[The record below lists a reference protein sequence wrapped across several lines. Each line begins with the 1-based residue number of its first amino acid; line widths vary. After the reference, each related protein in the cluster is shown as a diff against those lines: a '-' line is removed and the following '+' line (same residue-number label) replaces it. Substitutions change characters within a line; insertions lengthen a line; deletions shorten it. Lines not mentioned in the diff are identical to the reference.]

1 MNIGF
6 ISLGCSKNRVD
17 TEIMMALLNSA
28 EHKIVNS
35 IERADAVI
43 VNTCGFIGEA
53 REESINTILETA
65 ELKAGG
71 ILKYLVATGCLAQR
85 YGKELFDEM
94 PELDAVVGIS
104 YFAVI
109 NDILIDLQKGKR
121 ILKVGPPP
129 ETFIEKGPRILSTPP
144 GSAYLKIVEG
154 CNNRCTYCAIP
165 SIRGNL
171 RSRPLAELVEEAHI
185 LAGQGIR
192 ELVLI
197 AQDTANYGYDLQGK
211 YLLPQLLEELQDKVD
226 GIDWIRLLYLH
237 PAHINND
244 IINSIASLDKV
255 IPYLDIPIQHVS
267 SNILKMMNRKH
278 DRNHLETL
286 IEKLKA
292 EIEGLVLRTTV
303 MLGFP
308 GEEEADFEELYH
320 FIEKVEFDWLGA
332 FTFNP
337 EEGTA
342 AADLP
347 HQLEETIKKNRL
359 DTILKLQQKIT
370 RKKNIARINNRE
382 KILVSGQLSSNL
394 YVGRAYFQAPEVD
407 GLTLIKSNSKLPRG
421 EFTRVR
427 FAGVRNYDMIGE
439 LIDEPA
445 Q

>member
-1 MNIGF
+1 VNVGF

-17 TEIMMALLNSA
+17 TEIMMALLNRA
-28 EHKIVNS
+28 GHKIVNS
-35 IERADAVI
+35 VERADVVI
-43 VNTCGFIGEA
+43 INTCGFIEEA

-71 ILKYLVATGCLAQR
+71 ILKYLVATGCLSQR

-104 YFAVI
+104 SFAAI
-109 NDILIDLQKGKR
+109 NDILNELENGQR
-121 ILKVGPPP
+121 ILRAGPPP

-154 CNNRCTYCAIP
+154 CDNRCSYCAIP
-165 SIRGNL
+165 SIRGKL
-171 RSRPLAELVEEAHI
+171 RSRPLAELVQEATI
-185 LAGQGIR
+185 LAGRGIK

-211 YLLPQLLEELQDKVD
+211 YRLPQLLQELQDKVEV
-226 GIDWIRLLYLH
+226 DWIRLLYLH

-255 IPYLDIPIQHVS
+255 IPYMDIPIQHVS
-267 SNILKMMNRKH
+267 SKILKVMNRKH

-292 EIEGLVLRTTV
+292 EIESLVLRTTV
-303 MLGFP
+303 MPGFP

-332 FTFNP
+332 FAFNP

-347 HQLEETIKKNRL
+347 HQIEETVKQNRL
-359 DTILKLQQKIT
+359 DAILQLQQKIT
-370 RKKNIARINNRE
+370 RKKNIARIGSTE
-382 KILVSGQLSSNL
+382 DILVSGQLSSNL
-394 YVGRAYFQAPEVD
+394 YIGRAYFQAPEVD
-407 GLTLIKSNSKLPRG
+407 GITLIKSSSKLLQG
-421 EFTRVR
+421 EFNRVHL
-427 FAGVRNYDMIGE
+427 AGVRNYDMIGE

>member
-1 MNIGF
+1 MNVGF

-17 TEIMMALLNSA
+17 TEIMMALLSSA
-28 EHKIVNS
+28 GHKIVNS

-53 REESINTILETA
+53 KEESINTILETA

-104 YFAVI
+104 SFATI
-109 NDILIDLQKGKR
+109 NYILTDLQKGER

-154 CNNRCTYCAIP
+154 CNNRCSYCAIP

-171 RSRPLAELVEEAHI
+171 RSRPVAELVKEAHH
-185 LAGQGIR
+185 LAGQGIK

-211 YLLPQLLEELQDKVD
+211 YLLPQLLRELQDKVEV
-226 GIDWIRLLYLH
+226 DWIRLLYLH
-237 PAHINND
+237 PAHINDD
-244 IINSIASLDKV
+244 IINSIVSLDKV

-267 SNILKMMNRKH
+267 SKILKMMNRKH
-278 DRNHLETL
+278 DHKHLETL

-292 EIEGLVLRTTV
+292 KIEGLVLRTTV

-332 FTFNP
+332 FTFNS
-337 EEGTA
+337 EEGTP
-342 AADLP
+342 AADLS
-347 HQLEETIKKNRL
+347 HQLKETVKKDRL
-359 DTILKLQQKIT
+359 DTILELQQKIT
-370 RKKNIARINNRE
+370 RKKNIARIDKTE

-394 YVGRAYFQAPEVD
+394 YIGRAYFQAPEVD
-407 GLTLIKSNSKLPRG
+407 GLTLIKSSSKLPRG
-421 EFTRVR
+421 EFTQVR

>member
-1 MNIGF
+1 MNVGF

-17 TEIMMALLNSA
+17 TEIMMALLSSA
-28 EHKIVNS
+28 GHKIVNS

-43 VNTCGFIGEA
+43 INTCGFIGEA
-53 REESINTILETA
+53 KEESINTILETA

-104 YFAVI
+104 SFATI
-109 NDILIDLQKGKR
+109 NYILTDLQKGER

-154 CNNRCTYCAIP
+154 CNNRCSYCAIP

-171 RSRPLAELVEEAHI
+171 RSRPVAELVEEAHH
-185 LAGQGIR
+185 LAGQGIK

-211 YLLPQLLEELQDKVD
+211 YLLPQLLRELQDKVEV
-226 GIDWIRLLYLH
+226 DWIRLLYLH
-237 PAHINND
+237 PAHINDD
-244 IINSIASLDKV
+244 IINSIVSLDKV

-267 SNILKMMNRKH
+267 SKILKMMNRKH
-278 DRNHLETL
+278 DNKHLETL

-292 EIEGLVLRTTV
+292 KIEGLVLRTTV

-308 GEEEADFEELYH
+308 GEEEVDFEELYH

-332 FTFNP
+332 FTFNS

-342 AADLP
+342 AANLP
-347 HQLEETIKKNRL
+347 HQIEESVKKKRL
-359 DTILKLQQKIT
+359 DTILELQQKIT
-370 RKKNIARINNRE
+370 RKKNIVRIDKTE

-394 YVGRAYFQAPEVD
+394 YIGRAYFQAPEVD
-407 GLTLIKSNSKLPRG
+407 GLTLIKSSSKLPRG
-421 EFTRVR
+421 EFTQVR

>member
-1 MNIGF
+1 MDIGF

-17 TEIMMALLNSA
+17 TEIMMALLSSA
-28 EHKIVNS
+28 GHKIVNS
-35 IERADAVI
+35 VERADVVI
-43 VNTCGFIGEA
+43 INTCGFIGEA
-53 REESINTILETA
+53 KEESINTILETA

-71 ILKYLVATGCLAQR
+71 ILQYLVATGCLSQR

-94 PELDAVVGIS
+94 PELDAVIGIS
-104 YFAVI
+104 YFVAI
-109 NDILIDLQKGKR
+109 NDILTELENGDR

-129 ETFIEKGPRILSTPP
+129 DTFIEKGPRIISTPP

-154 CNNRCTYCAIP
+154 CNNHCSYCAIP
-165 SIRGNL
+165 SIKGKL
-171 RSRPLAELVEEAHI
+171 RSRPLAELVKEAHI
-185 LAGQGIR
+185 LAGQGIK
-192 ELVLI
+192 ELVVI

-211 YLLPQLLEELQDKVD
+211 YLLPQLLKELQDKVD

-237 PAHINND
+237 PAHINDD
-244 IINSIASLDKV
+244 IINSIASLSKV

-267 SNILKMMNRKH
+267 SKILKMMNRKH
-278 DRNHLETL
+278 ERNYLEAL
-286 IEKLKA
+286 IDKLKT
-292 EIEGLVLRTTV
+292 EIDDLVLRTTV

-332 FTFNP
+332 FTYNC

-342 AADLP
+342 AAGLP
-347 HQLEETIKKNRL
+347 HQIEEAVKKNRL
-359 DTILKLQQKIT
+359 DTILELQQKIS
-370 RKKNIARINNRE
+370 RKKNIARINSSE

-394 YVGRAYFQAPEVD
+394 YIGRAYFQAPEVD
-407 GLTLIKSNSKLPRG
+407 GITLIKSSSKLPRG
-421 EFTRVR
+421 EFTQVR

>member
-1 MNIGF
+1 VNVGF

-17 TEIMMALLNSA
+17 TEIMMALLSSA
-28 EHKIVNS
+28 GHKIVNS

-43 VNTCGFIGEA
+43 INTCGFIGEA
-53 REESINTILETA
+53 KEESINTILETA

-104 YFAVI
+104 SFATI
-109 NDILIDLQKGKR
+109 NYILTDLQKGER
-121 ILKVGPPP
+121 ILKVDPPP

-154 CNNRCTYCAIP
+154 CNNRCSYCAIP

-171 RSRPLAELVEEAHI
+171 RSRPVAELVEEAHH
-185 LAGQGIR
+185 LAGQGIK

-211 YLLPQLLEELQDKVD
+211 YLLPQLLRELQDKVEV
-226 GIDWIRLLYLH
+226 DWIRLLYLH
-237 PAHINND
+237 PAHINDD
-244 IINSIASLDKV
+244 IINSIVSLDKV

-267 SNILKMMNRKH
+267 SKILKMMNRKH
-278 DRNHLETL
+278 DHKYLETL
-286 IEKLKA
+286 IDKLKA
-292 EIEGLVLRTTV
+292 KIEGLVLRTTV

-308 GEEEADFEELYH
+308 GEEEVDFEELYH

-332 FTFNP
+332 FTFNS

-342 AADLP
+342 AANLP
-347 HQLEETIKKNRL
+347 HQIEESVKKKRL
-359 DTILKLQQKIT
+359 DTILELQQKIT
-370 RKKNIARINNRE
+370 RKKNIVRIDKTE

-394 YVGRAYFQAPEVD
+394 YIGRAYFQAPEVD
-407 GLTLIKSNSKLPRG
+407 GLTLIKSSSKLPRG
-421 EFTRVR
+421 EFTQVR

>member
-17 TEIMMALLNSA
+17 TEIMMALLNRA
-28 EHKIVNS
+28 GHKIVNS
-35 IERADAVI
+35 VERADVVI
-43 VNTCGFIGEA
+43 INTCGFIEEA

-65 ELKAGG
+65 KLKAGG
-71 ILKYLVATGCLAQR
+71 ILKYLVATGCLSQR

-104 YFAVI
+104 SCTAI
-109 NDILIDLQKGKR
+109 NDILTDLQKGKR
-121 ILKVGPPP
+121 ILKAGPPP
-129 ETFIEKGPRILSTPP
+129 ETFVEKGPRILSTPP

-154 CNNRCTYCAIP
+154 CNNRCSYCAIP

-171 RSRPLAELVEEAHI
+171 RSRPIDELVEEARI
-185 LAGQGIR
+185 LAGQGIK

-211 YLLPQLLEELQDKVD
+211 YLLSQLLKELQDEVD
-226 GIDWIRLLYLH
+226 VDWIRLLYLH
-237 PAHINND
+237 PAHINDD

-255 IPYLDIPIQHVS
+255 IPYLDIPIQHIS
-267 SNILKMMNRKH
+267 DKILKMMNRKH
-278 DRNHLETL
+278 NRRYLETL
-286 IEKLKA
+286 IDKLKD

-308 GEEEADFEELYH
+308 GEEETDFEELYN
-320 FIEKVEFDWLGA
+320 FIEKVKFDWVGA

-347 HQLEETIKKNRL
+347 HQIEETVKKNRL
-359 DTILKLQQKIT
+359 DAILKLQQKIT
-370 RKKNIARINNRE
+370 RKKNIARINNSE
-382 KILVSGQLSSNL
+382 EILVSGQISSNL
-394 YVGRAYFQAPEVD
+394 YIGRAYFQAPEVD
-407 GLTLIKSNSKLPRG
+407 GITLIKSSSKLPRG
-421 EFTRVR
+421 KFTRVR
-427 FAGVRNYDMIGE
+427 LAGVRNYDMIGE

>member
-1 MNIGF
+1 MNVGF

-17 TEIMMALLNSA
+17 TEIMMALLSSA
-28 EHKIVNS
+28 GHKIVNS

-43 VNTCGFIGEA
+43 INTCGFIGEA
-53 REESINTILETA
+53 KEESINTILETA

-104 YFAVI
+104 SFATI
-109 NDILIDLQKGKR
+109 NYILTDLQKGER

-129 ETFIEKGPRILSTPP
+129 ETFVEKGPRILSTPP

-154 CNNRCTYCAIP
+154 CNNRCSYCAIP

-171 RSRPLAELVEEAHI
+171 RSRPVAELVEEAHH
-185 LAGQGIR
+185 LAGQGIK

-211 YLLPQLLEELQDKVD
+211 YLLPQLLRELQDKVEV
-226 GIDWIRLLYLH
+226 DWIRLLYLH
-237 PAHINND
+237 PAHINDD
-244 IINSIASLDKV
+244 IINSIVSLDKV

-267 SNILKMMNRKH
+267 SKILKMMNRKH
-278 DRNHLETL
+278 DHKYLETL
-286 IEKLKA
+286 IDKLKA
-292 EIEGLVLRTTV
+292 KIEGLVLRTTV

-308 GEEEADFEELYH
+308 GEEEVDFEELYH

-332 FTFNP
+332 FTFNS

-342 AADLP
+342 AANLP
-347 HQLEETIKKNRL
+347 HQIEESVKKKRL
-359 DTILKLQQKIT
+359 DTILELQQKIT
-370 RKKNIARINNRE
+370 RKKNIVRIDKTE

-394 YVGRAYFQAPEVD
+394 YIGRAYFQAPEVD
-407 GLTLIKSNSKLPRG
+407 GLTLIKSSSKLPRG
-421 EFTRVR
+421 EFTQVR

>member
-1 MNIGF
+1 
-6 ISLGCSKNRVD
+6 
-17 TEIMMALLNSA
+17 MMALLNSA
-28 EHKIVNS
+28 GHKIVNS

-43 VNTCGFIGEA
+43 INTCGFIEEA
-53 REESINTILETA
+53 REEAINTILETA

-71 ILKYLVATGCLAQR
+71 ILKFLVATGCLAQR

-104 YFAVI
+104 YFAAI
-109 NDILIDLQKGKR
+109 NDILTDLQKGNR
-121 ILKVGPPP
+121 ILRVGPPP
-129 ETFIEKGPRILSTPP
+129 MTFIEKGPRILSTPP

-154 CNNRCTYCAIP
+154 CNNRCSYCAIP

-171 RSRPLAELVEEAHI
+171 RSRPIAELVEEAHI
-185 LAGQGIR
+185 LAGQGIK

-197 AQDTANYGYDLQGK
+197 AQDTANYGYDLQGE
-211 YLLPQLLEELQDKVD
+211 YLLPRLLEELQEKVD

-237 PAHINND
+237 PAHINDD

-255 IPYLDIPIQHVS
+255 IPYMDIPIQHVS
-267 SNILKMMNRKH
+267 SKILKMMNRKH
-278 DRNHLETL
+278 DHKHLETL
-286 IEKLKA
+286 ITKLKN
-292 EIEGLVLRTTV
+292 EIDDLVLRTTV

-308 GEEEADFEELYH
+308 GEEETDFKELYD
-320 FIEKVEFDWLGA
+320 FIQKVEFDWLGA

-337 EEGTA
+337 EEGTVA
-342 AADLP
+342 SNLP
-347 HQLEETIKKNRL
+347 YQIEETVKKNRL
-359 DTILKLQQKIT
+359 ETILKLQQRIT
-370 RKKNIARINNRE
+370 RKKNITRINNIE
-382 KILVSGQLSSNL
+382 EILVSGQLSTNL
-394 YVGRAYFQAPEVD
+394 YIGRAYFQAPEVD

>member
-1 MNIGF
+1 VNVGF

-17 TEIMMALLNSA
+17 TEIMMALLSSA
-28 EHKIVNS
+28 GHKIVNS

-43 VNTCGFIGEA
+43 INTCGFIGEA
-53 REESINTILETA
+53 KEESINTILETA

-104 YFAVI
+104 SFATI
-109 NDILIDLQKGKR
+109 NYILTDLQKGER

-154 CNNRCTYCAIP
+154 CNNRCSYCAIP

-171 RSRPLAELVEEAHI
+171 RSRPVAELVEEAHH
-185 LAGQGIR
+185 LAGQGIK

-211 YLLPQLLEELQDKVD
+211 YLLPQLLRELQDKVEV
-226 GIDWIRLLYLH
+226 DWIRLLYLH
-237 PAHINND
+237 PAHINDD
-244 IINSIASLDKV
+244 IINSIVSLDKV

-267 SNILKMMNRKH
+267 SKILKMMNRKH
-278 DRNHLETL
+278 DHKYLETL
-286 IEKLKA
+286 IDKLKA
-292 EIEGLVLRTTV
+292 KIEGLVLRTTV

-308 GEEEADFEELYH
+308 GEEEVDFEELYH

-332 FTFNP
+332 FTFNS

-342 AADLP
+342 AANLP
-347 HQLEETIKKNRL
+347 HQIEESVKKKRL
-359 DTILKLQQKIT
+359 DTILELQQKIT
-370 RKKNIARINNRE
+370 RKKNIVRIDKTE

-394 YVGRAYFQAPEVD
+394 YIGRAYFQAPEVD
-407 GLTLIKSNSKLPRG
+407 GLTLIKSSSKLPRG
-421 EFTRVR
+421 EFTQVR

>member
-1 MNIGF
+1 MNVGF

-17 TEIMMALLNSA
+17 TEIMMALLSSA
-28 EHKIVNS
+28 GHKIVNS

-43 VNTCGFIGEA
+43 INTCGFIGEA
-53 REESINTILETA
+53 KEESINTILETA

-104 YFAVI
+104 SFATI
-109 NDILIDLQKGKR
+109 NYILTDLQKGER

-154 CNNRCTYCAIP
+154 CNNRCSYCAIP

-171 RSRPLAELVEEAHI
+171 RSRPVAELVEEAHH
-185 LAGQGIR
+185 LAGQGIK

-211 YLLPQLLEELQDKVD
+211 YLLPQLLRELQDKVEV
-226 GIDWIRLLYLH
+226 DWIRLLYLH
-237 PAHINND
+237 PAHINDD
-244 IINSIASLDKV
+244 IINSIVSLDKV

-267 SNILKMMNRKH
+267 SKILKMMNRKH
-278 DRNHLETL
+278 DHKYLETL
-286 IEKLKA
+286 IDKLKA
-292 EIEGLVLRTTV
+292 KIEGLVLRTTV

-308 GEEEADFEELYH
+308 GEEEVDFEELYH

-332 FTFNP
+332 FTFNS

-342 AADLP
+342 AANLP
-347 HQLEETIKKNRL
+347 HQIEESVKKKRL
-359 DTILKLQQKIT
+359 DTILELQQKIT
-370 RKKNIARINNRE
+370 RKKNIVRIDKTE

-394 YVGRAYFQAPEVD
+394 YIGRAYFQAPEVD
-407 GLTLIKSNSKLPRG
+407 GLTLIKSSSKLPRG
-421 EFTRVR
+421 EFTQVR

>member
-17 TEIMMALLNSA
+17 TEIMMALSSSA
-28 EHKIVNS
+28 GHKIVNS
-35 IERADAVI
+35 IERADVVI
-43 VNTCGFIGEA
+43 INTCGFIGEA

-65 ELKAGG
+65 ELKSGG
-71 ILKYLVATGCLAQR
+71 ILKYLIATGCLSQR
-85 YGKELFDEM
+85 YGNELFDEM

-104 YFAVI
+104 SFAAI
-109 NDILIDLQKGKR
+109 NDILTDLQKGKR
-121 ILKVGPPP
+121 ILKAGPPP
-129 ETFIEKGPRILSTPP
+129 EIFVEKGPRIISTPP

-154 CNNRCTYCAIP
+154 CNNCCSYCAIP
-165 SIRGNL
+165 SIRGKL
-171 RSRPLAELVEEAHI
+171 RSRPLGELVEEATI
-185 LAGQGIR
+185 LAGQGIK

-211 YLLPQLLEELQDKVD
+211 YLLPQLLQELQDKVEV
-226 GIDWIRLLYLH
+226 DWIRLLYLH
-237 PAHINND
+237 PAHINDD
-244 IINSIASLDKV
+244 IINSIVSLDKV

-267 SNILKMMNRKH
+267 NKILKLMNRKH

-320 FIEKVEFDWLGA
+320 FIKKVEFDWLGA

-342 AADLP
+342 AANLP
-347 HQLEETIKKNRL
+347 HQIEENIKEKRL

-370 RKKNIARINNRE
+370 RNKNITRIGNTE
-382 KILVSGQLSSNL
+382 EILVSGQLSSSL
-394 YVGRAYFQAPEVD
+394 YIGRANFQAPEVD
-407 GLTLIKSNSKLPRG
+407 GITLIKSSSKLPRG
-421 EFTRVR
+421 EFARVHL
-427 FAGVRNYDMIGE
+427 AGVRNYDMIGE
-439 LIDEPA
+439 VIDEPA

>member
-1 MNIGF
+1 MNVGF

-17 TEIMMALLNSA
+17 TEIMMALLSSA
-28 EHKIVNS
+28 GHKIVNS
-35 IERADAVI
+35 IERADVVI
-43 VNTCGFIGEA
+43 VNTCGFIEEA

-65 ELKAGG
+65 NLKAGG
-71 ILKYLVATGCLAQR
+71 ILKYLVATGCLSQR

-104 YFAVI
+104 SFAAI
-109 NDILIDLQKGKR
+109 NDILTDLQKGKR
-121 ILKVGPPP
+121 ILRAGPPP
-129 ETFIEKGPRILSTPP
+129 EIFVEKGPRIISTPP

-154 CNNRCTYCAIP
+154 CNNCCSYCAIP
-165 SIRGNL
+165 SIRGKL
-171 RSRPLAELVEEAHI
+171 RSRPLGELVEEATI
-185 LAGQGIR
+185 LAGQGIK

-211 YLLPQLLEELQDKVD
+211 YLLPQLLQELQDKVEV
-226 GIDWIRLLYLH
+226 DWIRLLYLH
-237 PAHINND
+237 PAHINDD
-244 IINSIASLDKV
+244 IINSIVSLDKV

-267 SNILKMMNRKH
+267 NKILKLMNRKH

-320 FIEKVEFDWLGA
+320 FIKKVEFDWLGA

-342 AADLP
+342 AANLP
-347 HQLEETIKKNRL
+347 HQIEENIKEKRL

-370 RKKNIARINNRE
+370 RNKNITRIGNTE
-382 KILVSGQLSSNL
+382 EILVSGQLSSSL
-394 YVGRAYFQAPEVD
+394 YIGRANFQAPEVD
-407 GLTLIKSNSKLPRG
+407 GITLIKSSSKLPRG
-421 EFTRVR
+421 DFARVHL
-427 FAGVRNYDMIGE
+427 AGVRNYDMIGE
-439 LIDEPA
+439 VIDEPA